1 MHRFDL
7 SSAFISA
14 YNSSIPGLV
23 PVDVDA
29 AVTDLGPDIRLPGVD
44 GAV

>member
-7 SSAFISA
+7 SSAFRSALIS
-14 YNSSIPGLV
+14 SFRGLA

-29 AVTDLGPDIRLPGVD
+29 AVTDLGPGIRLPGVD